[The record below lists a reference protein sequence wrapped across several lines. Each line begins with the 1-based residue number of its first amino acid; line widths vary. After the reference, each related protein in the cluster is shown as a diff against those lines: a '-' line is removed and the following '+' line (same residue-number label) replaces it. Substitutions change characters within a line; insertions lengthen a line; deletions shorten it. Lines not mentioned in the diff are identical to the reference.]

1 MSQAEED
8 SVINPSSPITAGT
21 LSSENQ
27 AWLQASGVVETLD
40 PQRME
45 HRAKLIGIACDIAA
59 VAKRYRKIH
68 DGLFGFSV
76 RKILTTVQ
84 PDKLTDLAT
93 LEAELGS
100 IDAESKRIQSTFGDA
115 EFNDLPK
122 RAKTIIAIRD
132 ALVEYTEAL
141 IGAAGKLRLICCNLR
156 REQEGEIAF
165 AHYSAHQLRED
176 KVVYDASVQEFRRW
190 GTRLRELF
198 DKF

>member
-1 MSQAEED
+1 M
-8 SVINPSSPITAGT
+8 INPSAPVTAGT

-27 AWLQASGVVETLD
+27 TWLQVSGVVETLD
-40 PQRME
+40 PHRME
-45 HRAKLIGIACDIAA
+45 HRAKLIGIACDITS

-76 RKILTTVQ
+76 RKIVMAAQ
-84 PDKLTDLAT
+84 PGKLTDLAS
-93 LEAELGS
+93 LEAELDS
-100 IDAESKRIQSTFGDA
+100 IDAETKRIQRTFGDA
-115 EFNDLPK
+115 DFNDLPK
-122 RAKTIIAIRD
+122 RAKMSIAIRD

-141 IGAAGKLRLICCNLR
+141 VSSAGKLSLICSNLR

-165 AHYSAHQLRED
+165 AHYSSHQLRQD
-176 KVVYDASVQEFRRW
+176 KAVYDASVQEFRRW

>member
-1 MSQAEED
+1 MSQTEED
-8 SVINPSSPITAGT
+8 SVINPSAPVTAGT

-27 AWLQASGVVETLD
+27 TWLQVSGVVETLD
-40 PQRME
+40 PHRME
-45 HRAKLIGIACDIAA
+45 HRAKLIGIACDITS

-76 RKILTTVQ
+76 RKIVMAAQ
-84 PDKLTDLAT
+84 PGKLTDLAS
-93 LEAELGS
+93 LEAELDS
-100 IDAESKRIQSTFGDA
+100 IDAETKRIQRTFGDA
-115 EFNDLPK
+115 DFNDLPK
-122 RAKTIIAIRD
+122 RAKMSIAIRD

-141 IGAAGKLRLICCNLR
+141 VSSAGKLSLICSNLR

-165 AHYSAHQLRED
+165 AHYSSHQLRQD
-176 KVVYDASVQEFRRW
+176 KAVYDASVQEFRRW